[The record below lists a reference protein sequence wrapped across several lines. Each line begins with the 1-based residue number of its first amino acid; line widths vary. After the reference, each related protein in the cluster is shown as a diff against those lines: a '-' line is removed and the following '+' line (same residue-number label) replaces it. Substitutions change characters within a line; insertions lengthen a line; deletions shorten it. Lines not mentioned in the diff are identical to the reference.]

1 METTEGLV
9 RKEEM
14 RAGQLAESPTLYL
27 CQHFAFNCQ
36 SIEPRPFLSSK
47 TSLSLSLISFI
58 LQFLS
63 FTLPVEKSL
72 YWVLD
77 TAVDQRLNSY
87 LNSIITIWL
96 LGSTKLTK
104 KQKHH
109 YQS

>member
-36 SIEPRPFLSSK
+36 SIEPRITTDSISDRVFVAK
-47 TSLSLSLISFI
+47 HLSLSLISFI

-77 TAVDQRLNSY
+77 TAV
-87 LNSIITIWL
+87 
-96 LGSTKLTK
+96 
-104 KQKHH
+104 
-109 YQS
+109 